1 MRTEYILIFSSFL
14 IPFVQLTILFILKF
28 FPSKI
33 HFHTSRFRISVIF
46 TWIIF
51 FLIIIYLEIS
61 NPILI
66 LSNFLFILSL
76 NLFIYTFWSLITH
89 GFTINILVNLTKNKN
104 GVTLNRWIHK
114 YTNGNDLNY
123 FTKNRLKILIG
134 LLFVKK
140 KNNQI
145 IITNLG
151 IAVNKF
157 ISILKYLM
165 LIK

>member
-1 MRTEYILIFSSFL
+1 MRIEYILIFSSFL
-14 IPFVQLTILFILKF
+14 IPFIQLAILFILKF

-51 FLIIIYLEIS
+51 FMVIIYLDIS

-89 GFTINILVNLTKNKN
+89 GFTINILINLTKNKS
-104 GVTLNRWIHK
+104 GVSLKKWIHK

-123 FTKNRLKILIG
+123 FTNNRLKILIG

-140 KNNQI
+140 RNNQI

-151 IAVNKF
+151 IAVNKILF
-157 ISILKYLM
+157 IFKYLM
-165 LIK
+165 LTR

>member
-1 MRTEYILIFSSFL
+1 MRTEYILIFLSFL
-14 IPFVQLTILFILKF
+14 TPFIQLILLFILKF

-46 TWIIF
+46 IWIIF
-51 FLIIIYLEIS
+51 LLTIIHLGIS

-66 LSNFLFILSL
+66 LSNFLFIFSL
-76 NLFIYTFWSLITH
+76 NLFVYTFWSLITH
-89 GFTINILVNLTKNKN
+89 GFTINILINLTKDKN
-104 GVTLNRWIHK
+104 GVSLNKWIYK

-123 FTKNRLKILIG
+123 FTNNRLKILIR

-151 IAVNKF
+151 IVVNKIIYIF
-157 ISILKYLM
+157 KYLM
-165 LIK
+165 LIR